1 MLSSDRLGRLS
12 PEQRASLHRRLL
24 LAGEEAHQKDGVR
37 SIPPLTPAG
46 VTEPVPASHAQERM
60 WFLSRFD
67 PGGWLHNL
75 LYVQQADNERT
86 PPAVR
91 S

>member
-12 PEQRASLHRRLL
+12 PEQRALL
-24 LAGEEAHQKDGVR
+24 
-37 SIPPLTPAG
+37 PA
-46 VTEPVPASHAQERM
+46 PHAQERM

-67 PGGWLHNL
+67 PGGCLHNL
-75 LYVQQADNERT
+75 SYVQQADNERT

-91 S
+91 Y